1 MSFVSDSTKKSSS
14 TVDQRSDRALLD
26 KFMPTY
32 DFAEKHSVE
41 VESGADTVFTHAE
54 QFRMR
59 HDPAARFFL
68 TLRFPSRKT
77 VKSSGRSMFDFEDF
91 TVLYSEPDKEI
102 IRGLIVPSRVDS
114 DSLGVCRY
122 FSRGGGFPAS
132 SSYKLTFI
140 LSVHPISASKCILST
155 ETRVKCNG
163 LLALL
168 LFSPYWLLI
177 RAPSGLLRRRMLS
190 LIKEASE
197 QERKSQLPRNRS
209 P

>member
-1 MSFVSDSTKKSSS
+1 MSFVSDSTKNSRP
-14 TVDQRSDRALLD
+14 TADQGGDRTLLD
-26 KFMPTY
+26 KFMPAY
-32 DFAEKHSVE
+32 DFAEKHAVE
-41 VESGADTVFTHAE
+41 IESGAEMVFRHAAS
-54 QFRMR
+54 FRMR
-59 HDPAARFFL
+59 HDPTARLLL
-68 TLRFPSRKT
+68 TLRFPSRRT
-77 VKSSGRSMFDFEDF
+77 VASSGRSMFDFEDF
-91 TVLYSEPDKEI
+91 TLLYSEPDKEI

-114 DSLGVCRY
+114 DSICVCRH

-132 SSYKLTFI
+132 SFYKLTFT

-197 QERKSQLPRNRS
+197 QERKSQLSRNRS